1 MTEEGHEEALWPDG
15 GVLNLDCVVPAVR
28 LYTFTNSSN
37 LK

>member
-1 MTEEGHEEALWPDG
+1 MTEKGHEEALWPDG
-15 GVLNLDCVVPAVR
+15 GVLNLDCVVAAAR